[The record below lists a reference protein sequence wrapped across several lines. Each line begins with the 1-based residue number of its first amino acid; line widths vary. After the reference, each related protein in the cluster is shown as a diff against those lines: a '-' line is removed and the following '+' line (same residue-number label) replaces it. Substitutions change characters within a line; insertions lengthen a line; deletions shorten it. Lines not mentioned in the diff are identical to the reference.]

1 MHARKFS
8 FLVYNDRGHG
18 FLCDLDSN
26 ASFDN
31 LAILQGNIVTIR
43 KISYKKTYFFLFYC
57 QYIALQL
64 TRFFFLPS
72 VVKSYAFI
80 WFCESLM
87 ISCLIKYNLNFHI
100 PMYYKNEW
108 FQKDQYKQ
116 NETSIIIH
124 VECLWPLQPYTNEKT
139 THTRYAYMYKQI
151 HDVDDEWP

>member
-1 MHARKFS
+1 
-8 FLVYNDRGHG
+8 
-18 FLCDLDSN
+18 
-26 ASFDN
+26 
-31 LAILQGNIVTIR
+31 
-43 KISYKKTYFFLFYC
+43 
-57 QYIALQL
+57 
-64 TRFFFLPS
+64 
-72 VVKSYAFI
+72 
-80 WFCESLM
+80 M
-87 ISCLIKYNLNFHI
+87 ISCLIKHNLNFHI

>member
-1 MHARKFS
+1 
-8 FLVYNDRGHG
+8 
-18 FLCDLDSN
+18 
-26 ASFDN
+26 
-31 LAILQGNIVTIR
+31 
-43 KISYKKTYFFLFYC
+43 
-57 QYIALQL
+57 
-64 TRFFFLPS
+64 
-72 VVKSYAFI
+72 
-80 WFCESLM
+80 M

-124 VECLWPLQPYTNEKT
+124 VECLWPLQPYTNGKT